1 MIGSLPLAPAG
12 GSGPGMVPGK
22 ERIQSMKQ
30 KLNAHTPGPWRASEG
45 TGYVAIMAGPT
56 IDKQLAMTMTCN
68 AEGMANARLM
78 AAAPDLL
85 AALEACL
92 PWLGKAVFY
101 DLASLPVE
109 ASKEDLSSV
118 LSMAGKAI
126 AKARGEA

>member
-1 MIGSLPLAPAG
+1 M
-12 GSGPGMVPGK
+12 
-22 ERIQSMKQ
+22 
-30 KLNAHTPGPWRASEG
+30 NAHTPGPWNVLPWFAPSGAEITTVQALNR
-45 TGYVAIMAGPT
+45 TVADCPGEDETA
-56 IDKQLAMTMTCN
+56 K
-68 AEGMANARLM
+68 ANARLI

-101 DLASLPVE
+101 DLASLPVQT
-109 ASKEDLSSV
+109 SKEDLSSV

>member
-1 MIGSLPLAPAG
+1 M
-12 GSGPGMVPGK
+12 
-22 ERIQSMKQ
+22 
-30 KLNAHTPGPWRASEG
+30 NAHTPGPWRASEG

-56 IDKQLAMTMTCN
+56 IDKQLAMTMTRN
-68 AEGMANARLM
+68 AEGMANGCLM

-109 ASKEDLSSV
+109 TSKEDLSSV